1 MVILLFLV
9 VWLLIVASGGEKEY
23 FLAQKEN
30 AAKEYFLA
38 EKDTTHKEPH
48 KNNKN
53 NHYGHLNTFY
63 TELAKEKMDYFVE
76 PLPLQGI
83 EKIVTTQD
91 SQIIDEC
98 RQLFEWTTRPAVGTA
113 AAVGAVAKAEIVRIR
128 QSFQEWDRDPLQPFL
143 TLIKSKKM
151 KVDRTKLDKLVK
163 DCAVLALKLKMI
175 YNKARPFQLCFKHG
189 FPLQYLQ
196 SAHAD
201 TPSFPSSFALQ
212 AYSLAYVLG
221 RKYEKH
227 QKNIEKLANDIAWS
241 RVYSGNNFESDI
253 SGAKQIVLNLRI
265 YLESIDL

>member
-9 VWLLIVASGGEKEY
+9 VWLLIVASGGE
-23 FLAQKEN
+23 
-30 AAKEYFLA
+30 KEYFLA

-98 RQLFEWTTRPAVGTA
+98 RQLFEWTTRPA
-113 AAVGAVAKAEIVRIR
+113 AEIVRIR

-175 YNKARPFQLCFKHG
+175 YNKARPFQLCYKHG